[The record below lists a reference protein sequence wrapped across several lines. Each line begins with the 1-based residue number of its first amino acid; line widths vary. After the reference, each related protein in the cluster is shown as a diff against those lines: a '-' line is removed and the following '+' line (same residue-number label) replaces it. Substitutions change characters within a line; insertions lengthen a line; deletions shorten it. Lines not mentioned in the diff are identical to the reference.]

1 MFETETVKY
10 KTNTDCYWI
19 LLEDICFSLKLRSLI
34 IPHILSFY
42 VTNNEKRESDKQWS
56 AG

>member
-19 LLEDICFSLKLRSLI
+19 LLEDYVSPLSLDLSLS
-34 IPHILSFY
+34 PTFFLFM
-42 VTNNEKRESDKQWS
+42 
-56 AG
+56 